1 MTDEKFYEKSIKSD
15 TIYDGKILKLRVDT
29 VELENKKYSKREIV
43 DHQKGVGIIAFDGDS
58 KLWMVKQYRKA
69 IDKVTLEIP
78 AGLVESNELPIETAK
93 RELQE
98 EIGFFPNDIS
108 YLFDMHASP
117 GFTNDKL
124 SFFVAK
130 DLKESKLNQDEDEN
144 VEAESYD
151 VDDLYRMIENGE
163 LTDAKSIIAVFY
175 AKQMKNERWFYTKY
189 RTRGL
194 FRPFWFAVKVNRK
207 KQDWYLRY

>member
-1 MTDEKFYEKSIKSD
+1 MTEDKFYEKSIKSD

-29 VELENKKYSKREIV
+29 VELVNKKYSKREIV
-43 DHQKGVGIIAFDGDS
+43 DHQKGVGIIALDEDN

-69 IDKVTLEIP
+69 IDKVTIEIP

-98 EIGFFPNDIS
+98 EVGFYPEKIS

-124 SFFVAK
+124 SFFLANNLVK
-130 DLKESKLNQDEDEN
+130 SELEQDEDEN
-144 VEAESYD
+144 VEASLYEI
-151 VDDLYRMIENGE
+151 DDLYNMIENGE
-163 LTDAKSIIAVFY
+163 LTDAKSIIAILY
-175 AKQMKNERWFYTKY
+175 AMKLKNE
-189 RTRGL
+189 
-194 FRPFWFAVKVNRK
+194 
-207 KQDWYLRY
+207 Q

>member
-1 MTDEKFYEKSIKSD
+1 MTEDKFYEKSIKSD

-29 VELENKKYSKREIV
+29 VELVNKKYSKREIV
-43 DHQKGVGIIAFDGDS
+43 DHQKGVGIIAFDEDN

-69 IDKVTLEIP
+69 IDRVTLEIP

-98 EIGFFPNDIS
+98 EVGFYPEKIS

-124 SFFVAK
+124 SFFLANNLVK
-130 DLKESKLNQDEDEN
+130 SELEQDEDEN
-144 VEAESYD
+144 VEASLYEI
-151 VDDLYRMIENGE
+151 DDLYNMIENGE
-163 LTDAKSIIAVFY
+163 LTDAKSIIAILY
-175 AKQMKNERWFYTKY
+175 AIKLKNE
-189 RTRGL
+189 
-194 FRPFWFAVKVNRK
+194 
-207 KQDWYLRY
+207 Q

>member
-1 MTDEKFYEKSIKSD
+1 MTEDKFYEKSIKSD

-29 VELENKKYSKREIV
+29 VELVNKKYSKREIV
-43 DHQKGVGIIAFDGDS
+43 DHQKGVGIIAFDEDN

-98 EIGFFPNDIS
+98 EVGFYPEKIS

-124 SFFVAK
+124 SFFLATNLVK
-130 DLKESKLNQDEDEN
+130 SELEQDEDEN
-144 VEAESYD
+144 LEASLYE
-151 VDDLYRMIENGE
+151 VDDLYNMIENGE
-163 LTDAKSIIAVFY
+163 LTDAKSIIAILY
-175 AKQMKNERWFYTKY
+175 AMKLKNE
-189 RTRGL
+189 
-194 FRPFWFAVKVNRK
+194 
-207 KQDWYLRY
+207 Q

>member
-1 MTDEKFYEKSIKSD
+1 MTEDKFYEKSIKSD

-29 VELENKKYSKREIV
+29 VELVNKKYSKREIV
-43 DHQKGVGIIAFDGDS
+43 DHQKGVGIIAFGEDN

-98 EIGFFPNDIS
+98 EVGFYPEKIS

-124 SFFVAK
+124 SFFLANNLVK
-130 DLKESKLNQDEDEN
+130 SELEQDEDEN
-144 VEAESYD
+144 VEASLYE
-151 VDDLYRMIENGE
+151 VDDLYNMIENGE
-163 LTDAKSIIAVFY
+163 LTDAKSIIAILY
-175 AKQMKNERWFYTKY
+175 AMKLKNEK
-189 RTRGL
+189 
-194 FRPFWFAVKVNRK
+194 
-207 KQDWYLRY
+207 

>member
-1 MTDEKFYEKSIKSD
+1 MTEDKFYEKSIKSD

-29 VELENKKYSKREIV
+29 VELVNKKYSKREIV
-43 DHQKGVGIIAFDGDS
+43 DHQKGVGIIAFDEDK

-78 AGLVESNELPIETAK
+78 AGFDESNELPIETAK

-98 EIGFFPNDIS
+98 EVGFYPEKIS

-124 SFFVAK
+124 SFFLADNLVK
-130 DLKESKLNQDEDEN
+130 SELEQDEDEN
-144 VEAESYD
+144 VEASLYE
-151 VDDLYRMIENGE
+151 VDDLYNMIENGE
-163 LTDAKSIIAVFY
+163 LTDAKSIIAILY
-175 AKQMKNERWFYTKY
+175 AMKLKNE
-189 RTRGL
+189 
-194 FRPFWFAVKVNRK
+194 
-207 KQDWYLRY
+207 Q